1 LFAAERY
8 KKQMLFPSFVG
19 GMLKCRGVDLY
30 LKPAKNA
37 AENAICHVNFS
48 ALVYQNLLK
57 I

>member
-8 KKQMLFPSFVG
+8 KKPMLSPSFVSG
-19 GMLKCRGVDLY
+19 ALKCRGVDLY

-37 AENAICHVNFS
+37 AENAICEVNLS